1 MLVNVPKLVT
11 AYYTEVPN
19 LKIRVVSVV
28 YLMKLQP
35 PTEHPHGLTDIDF
48 DKLFTK
54 DKLIEHK
61 QYIDKHGHD
70 MPESRDW
77 RWDPTHE

>member
-11 AYYTEVPN
+11 AYYTEVPD

-28 YLMKLQP
+28 DLMKLQP
-35 PTEHPHGLTDIDF
+35 PTEHPHGLSDIDF
-48 DKLFTK
+48 DELFTK

-70 MPESRDW
+70 MPEIRMEVGF
-77 RWDPTHE
+77 DP